1 MFVLCLWSVP
11 AKATSV
17 TTVYDFVPEQSRLIR
32 VGGMVPRMESYSIQ
46 GQFQLTVDFDAT
58 AAWFDQV
65 DATISEAVW
74 YHEIGEPANRTQSL
88 NVLFH
93 MTELESTYVS
103 ATQIDFLLARD
114 PQFPNYDI
122 RIRVTFIDDLV
133 YLTGGFT
140 EAACDGYQ
148 FDIDAFVVPE
158 PSTLF
163 LLAVGGLVIRKRIF

>member
-1 MFVLCLWSVP
+1 
-11 AKATSV
+11 
-17 TTVYDFVPEQSRLIR
+17 
-32 VGGMVPRMESYSIQ
+32 MVPRMESYSIQ